1 VKYVDEFRR
10 QGPAQALVNTI
21 KETAQ
26 DIPMTFM
33 EVCGT
38 HTMAIARSGIRD
50 MLPPNI
56 RLISGPGCPVCVTP
70 NRTIDYAIALAGLP
84 DVIIT
89 TFGDMMRV
97 PGSYSSFA
105 KERSK
110 KNNIQVV
117 TSTIEALDIARRNP
131 DKNIV
136 FIGVGFETTAP
147 TIAASIVMAKNE
159 NLKNYF
165 VLAAHKVMPPPMEAL
180 SRGDIKIN
188 GYICPG
194 HVSTIIGSASYE
206 FLPDK
211 YGIACVVAGFEP
223 LDILK
228 SIAMLARQV
237 SENDPKVEIEY
248 KRAVTPK
255 GNETA
260 QAMMNKVF
268 EECDSEWR
276 GIGNI
281 PGSGLRIN
289 NSYKDFDAELRFHP
303 DLPPVKEIKG
313 CRCGEVLQ
321 GKISPP
327 KCPFFANGCTPA
339 EPLGACMVSTEGTC
353 AAFYKYLRFNDKQKR
368 NEF

>member
-10 QGPAQALVNTI
+10 QGPAEALAKNIKTI
-21 KETAQ
+21 SR
-26 DIPMTFM
+26 DIQMTFM

-38 HTMAIARSGIRD
+38 HTMAIARSGIRE
-50 MLPPNI
+50 MLPPNVK
-56 RLISGPGCPVCVTP
+56 LISGPGCPVCVTP
-70 NRTIDYAIALAGLP
+70 NKTIDYAIALAGLP
-84 DVIIT
+84 DTIIT

-97 PGSYSSFA
+97 PGSYSSLL

-117 TSTIEALDIARRNP
+117 TSTIDALNVARANP
-131 DKNIV
+131 DKNVI

-147 TIAASIVMAKNE
+147 TIAASIVMAENE
-159 NLKNYF
+159 NITNYF

-180 SRGDIKIN
+180 SRGDISLS

-194 HVSTIIGSASYE
+194 HVSTIIGSESYN
-206 FLPDK
+206 FLADK

-228 SIAMLARQV
+228 SIAMLAKQV
-237 SENDPKVEIEY
+237 SENNPKVEIEY

-255 GNETA
+255 GNEAA
-260 QAMMNKVF
+260 QAIMNKVF

-276 GIGNI
+276 GIGII
-281 PGSGLRIN
+281 PGSGLKIN
-289 NSYKDFDAELRFHP
+289 SSYMDFDAELKFRP
-303 DLPPVKEIKG
+303 ELPPVKEVKG

-321 GKISPP
+321 GKVIPP
-327 KCPFFANGCTPA
+327 ECPFFGNKCTPA

-353 AAFYKYLRFNDKQKR
+353 AAFYKYLRHR
-368 NEF
+368 